1 MYLMILESK
10 SKYNSWK
17 KKSFHFIWIG
27 LCKSI
32 FGIDKDDVRPNQS
45 IEQSLFES
53 TLRQTIYYFYWV
65 GFAFIKHVQDADSV
79 NFTEKEN

>member
-1 MYLMILESK
+1 MMSDQIKAS
-10 SKYNSWK
+10 N
-17 KKSFHFIWIG
+17 
-27 LCKSI
+27 
-32 FGIDKDDVRPNQS
+32 
-45 IEQSLFES
+45 S